1 MPTRLPPPGPSY
13 LREHEVRVGERRL
26 RAGMSRPSSGP
37 DDWWLAI
44 MWVVDD
50 DGVVTFRDV
59 GPAAG
64 PPPGPPLD
72 RLGPAF
78 AGALSGLIREE
89 GGRLAIRL
97 GPVASSDDPARPWLA
112 PVAVRAA
119 IGLEPARAAALRPN
133 ELADMVLAGFRQAV
147 ESLGRR

>member
-1 MPTRLPPPGPSY
+1 MPTRLPPPGPSF
-13 LREHEVRVGERRL
+13 LREHEVRVGDRRL

-37 DDWWLAI
+37 DGWWLAI

-89 GGRLAIRL
+89 DGRLAIRL
-97 GPVASSDDPARPWLA
+97 GPVAPSDDPARPWLA

-119 IGLEPARAAALRPN
+119 LGLEPARAAALRPN

>member
-1 MPTRLPPPGPSY
+1 MPTRLPPPGPSF
-13 LREHEVRVGERRL
+13 LREHEVRVGDRRL

-59 GPAAG
+59 GPVAG

-97 GPVASSDDPARPWLA
+97 GPVAPPDDPARPWLA

-119 IGLEPARAAALRPN
+119 LGLEPARAAALRPN

-147 ESLGRR
+147 ESLARR